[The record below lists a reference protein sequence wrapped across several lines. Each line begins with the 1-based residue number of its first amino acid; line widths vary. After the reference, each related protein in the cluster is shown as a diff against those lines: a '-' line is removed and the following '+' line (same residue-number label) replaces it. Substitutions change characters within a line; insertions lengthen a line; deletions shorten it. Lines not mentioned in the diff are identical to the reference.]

1 MEHVIYKETSQL
13 YQGVANG
20 ELTFALGSLGTAGPL
35 VRGGKLRF
43 LAVAAPSRIAGFENV
58 PTVSNRA
65 APRTSQPSAGT
76 PWPCAPAPAAVV
88 EKIRTDVRQA
98 LTGQDV
104 KESSQPS
111 ATSPST
117 PRPPNSRPSW
127 LPRAS
132 ALAMSSRRP
141 VWLWTDPSSNR

>member
-1 MEHVIYKETSQL
+1 VGNPVHLGSALLENQTGTKMEHVIYKETSQL

-65 APRTSQPSAGT
+65 APRISQPSAGT
-76 PWPCAPAPAAVV
+76 PWPCAPAP
-88 EKIRTDVRQA
+88 
-98 LTGQDV
+98 L
-104 KESSQPS
+104 
-111 ATSPST
+111 
-117 PRPPNSRPSW
+117 
-127 LPRAS
+127 LPW
-132 ALAMSSRRP
+132 SRRSAP
-141 VWLWTDPSSNR
+141 TSVRR